1 MLKAVGLVGLV
12 VSLGL
17 YGVLKSRELKRR
29 ITLQRD
35 FWQMMLQIKS
45 EIHYLQE
52 PLQSV
57 LQQKKGDTES
67 QAFRLLF
74 AVQQKLAEEQTD
86 LQSAWEQSVKTVY
99 AGTPLTAQDIEV
111 FCYPGTFL
119 GQTDCENQQ
128 KQFEYLQDRLQ
139 LQIQE
144 AEETYRT
151 KGPLLRRIGF
161 FAGGLIAVVLL

>member
-1 MLKAVGLVGLV
+1 MLKAAGLVGLV
-12 VSLGL
+12 ISLGL
-17 YGVLKSRELKRR
+17 YGILKSREMKQR

-35 FWQMMLQIKS
+35 FWQMMLQLKS
-45 EIHYLQE
+45 EIQYLHE
-52 PLQSV
+52 PLQNV

-67 QAFRLLF
+67 RAFRLLLT
-74 AVQQKLAEEQTD
+74 VQQKLAEEQTD
-86 LQSAWEQSVKTVY
+86 LQSAWEQSVKNVY

-128 KQFEYLQDRLQ
+128 KQFEYLQNRLQ
-139 LQIQE
+139 SQIQE
-144 AEETYRT
+144 AEEAYRT

>member
-1 MLKAVGLVGLV
+1 MLKAAGLVGLV

-17 YGVLKSRELKRR
+17 YGVFKSRELKQR
-29 ITLQRD
+29 INLQRD

-67 QAFRLLF
+67 RAFRLLF
-74 AVQQKLAEEQTD
+74 AVQQKLSEEQTN
-86 LQSAWEQSVKTVY
+86 LQSAWEESVKTIY
-99 AGTPLTAQDIEV
+99 AGTPLTAQDVEV

-119 GQTDCENQQ
+119 GQTDCENQLQ
-128 KQFEYLQDRLQ
+128 QFDYLQDRLR
-139 LQIQE
+139 LQIQK

>member
-1 MLKAVGLVGLV
+1 MLKAAGLVGLV

-17 YGVLKSRELKRR
+17 YGVLKSRELKQR
-29 ITLQRD
+29 IILQRE

-45 EIHYLQE
+45 EIEYLQE

-57 LQQKKGDTES
+57 LRQKKGGIENRDC
-67 QAFRLLF
+67 QLLF

-128 KQFEYLQDRLQ
+128 KQFEYLQSRLQ

-151 KGPLLRRIGF
+151 KGPLARRIGF
-161 FAGGLIAVVLL
+161 FAGGLIAVILL